1 MSLCKLTVRFE
12 DPFWVGL
19 VEVQDGGDYSVAKH
33 VFGAEPSTPEVYDFF
48 LAHWNNLRFTRE
60 IQVEAPES
68 KRINPKRLRRMIEKE
83 LRSDTRHDTKAQQA
97 LSEERSLAKE
107 TGAQLSR
114 QRKQE
119 REREQFAKRT
129 EKRKQKHRGR

>member
-48 LAHWNNLRFTRE
+48 LTHWNNLRFTRE

-83 LRSDTRHDTKAQQA
+83 LRSDTRHGTKAQQA
-97 LSEERSLAKE
+97 LSEECSLAKE

>member
-48 LAHWNNLRFTRE
+48 LAHWNNQQKERDNERQLC
-60 IQVEAPES
+60 
-68 KRINPKRLRRMIEKE
+68 RRA
-83 LRSDTRHDTKAQQA
+83 RHVPAGMD
-97 LSEERSLAKE
+97 
-107 TGAQLSR
+107 
-114 QRKQE
+114 
-119 REREQFAKRT
+119 
-129 EKRKQKHRGR
+129 

>member
-12 DPFWVGL
+12 NPFWVGL

-33 VFGAEPSTPEVYDFF
+33 VFGAEPSTPEAYDFF
-48 LAHWNNLRFTRE
+48 LAHWNNLRFTHE

-83 LRSDTRHDTKAQQA
+83 LRSDTRHGTKAQQA

-107 TGAQLSR
+107 TGAQPSR

-119 REREQFAKRT
+119 RECEQFAKRT
-129 EKRKQKHRGR
+129 ERRKQMHRGR